1 MLFYFYSHWFVVIK
15 AERVSNDS
23 VNEGYV
29 FPDQNDNLTAYD
41 GGIAQLMIS
50 SRLLQ
55 NIGKCNWHNIY
66 NALEIPIIFRPN
78 FLYPVVEIFA
88 GKIFS
93 EFDNF

>member
-1 MLFYFYSHWFVVIK
+1 MLFYFYPHWFVVIK

-29 FPDQNDNLTAYD
+29 FPDQNDNITAYD

-78 FLYPVVEIFA
+78 LLYPVLEIFA
-88 GKIFS
+88 GKKF
-93 EFDNF
+93 